1 MKRKIIVVAMLVM
14 CLLCSCEK
22 KKEYTGEIDVTSSR
36 STISND
42 GYREDITVVVDV
54 EKIVD
59 YKDCAWTIIDSYI
72 ANGFKSTK
80 FSFDLKG
87 YPNELSANVYVIEN
101 DDPIFR
107 MNYVADSYQYNIKD
121 NPNMYTLEIEK
132 IR

>member
-22 KKEYTGEIDVTSSR
+22 KKEYIGEMDVTSSR
-36 STISND
+36 STLSSD

-59 YKDCAWTIIDSYI
+59 YEDCAWTIIDHYI
-72 ANGFKSTK
+72 ANDFKSIK
-80 FSFDLKG
+80 FSFDIKG
-87 YPNELSANVYVIEN
+87 YPYKLSADVYVVAN

-107 MNYVADSYQYNIKD
+107 MNYIADSNRYNIKD